1 MRVFA
6 DKKISKVDIQNKS
19 TDTGNNGR
27 INMFTGSDYEQHPY
41 RMEASGETNYI
52 DLFYLY
58 GARNEFRLSYD
69 PTQATTEIP

>member
-1 MRVFA
+1 
-6 DKKISKVDIQNKS
+6 
-19 TDTGNNGR
+19 
-27 INMFTGSDYEQHPY
+27 MFTGSDYEQHPY